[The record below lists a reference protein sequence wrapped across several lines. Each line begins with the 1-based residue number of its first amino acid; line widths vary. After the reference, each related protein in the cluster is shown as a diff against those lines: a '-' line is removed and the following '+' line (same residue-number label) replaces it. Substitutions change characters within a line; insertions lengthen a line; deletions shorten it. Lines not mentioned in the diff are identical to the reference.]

1 MKVGIDSCKATFPS
15 AGAGYISY
23 SKLNENCG

>member
-1 MKVGIDSCKATFPS
+1 MKVGTDSCKATFPLAA
-15 AGAGYISY
+15 AGFISY

>member
-1 MKVGIDSCKATFPS
+1 MKVGTDSCKATFPT

-23 SKLNENCG
+23 SKLNENCE